1 MLLESKINIPEHYY
15 GIEFKDVSIHID
27 DIVVDVPD
35 LKGRLGILKV
45 HTKKILMNK
54 RKVNLEAIAKG
65 TPGMVGADLENIVN
79 EAALL
84 GGKKEETFSGN
95 VRLRRS

>member
-35 LKGRLGILKV
+35 WGPPLSVEEYWRGFSVVKFMVNDEILGSEIVINLSNVTVQQSKSDSYIISELKKFFE
-45 HTKKILMNK
+45 N
-54 RKVNLEAIAKG
+54 NL
-65 TPGMVGADLENIVN
+65 
-79 EAALL
+79 
-84 GGKKEETFSGN
+84 
-95 VRLRRS
+95 

>member
-35 LKGRLGILKV
+35 WGPPISAEEYWRGFSVVKFMVNDEILGSDIVIHPSNVTLQQSKSDSYIISELE
-45 HTKKILMNK
+45 KIFN
-54 RKVNLEAIAKG
+54 A
-65 TPGMVGADLENIVN
+65 
-79 EAALL
+79 
-84 GGKKEETFSGN
+84 
-95 VRLRRS
+95 